1 MNKPVLIQVCGTT
14 AIGKTSLSI
23 ALAKHF
29 HTEIIS
35 CDSRQFFKEMTI
47 GTAVPFSWELE
58 AAPHHFIQ
66 NKSIFE
72 NYSVGDF
79 ERDSLACLKKLFKK
93 HKVVIL
99 VGGSG
104 LYAEALIK
112 GLDHFPK
119 VEQGL
124 RDKLKSQLEK
134 QGIEALQNQL
144 KHLDPLSYK
153 EIDLDN
159 PQRLIRALEITISS
173 NKPFSSYKLQNH
185 MERPFQTIRIGLEGE
200 RSEIYK
206 RIEQRVDTMMEQGLL
221 EEVKSLKPYA
231 DLNALQTVGYKE
243 LFAYLNGEFSL
254 DFAVSEIKKNT
265 RRFAKRQITWNKKL
279 EGVHWF
285 NYREPH
291 SKIIEKTQKLIN
303 EL

>member
-1 MNKPVLIQVCGTT
+1 MNKPILIQVCGTT

-23 ALAKHF
+23 ALAQHF
-29 HTEIIS
+29 NTEIIS

-58 AAPHHFIQ
+58 AVPHHFIQ
-66 NKSIFE
+66 NKSIFDT
-72 NYSVGDF
+72 YSVGDF
-79 ERDSLACLKKLFKK
+79 ERESLACLTKLFKK
-93 HKVVIL
+93 HQVVIL

-104 LYAEALIK
+104 LYAEALIN
-112 GLDHFPK
+112 GLDQFPK
-119 VEQGL
+119 VEEGL
-124 RDKLKSQLEK
+124 RAKLKDQLETE
-134 QGIEALQNQL
+134 GIVKLQNQL
-144 KHLDPLSYK
+144 KELDPLSFK

-173 NKPFSSYKLQNH
+173 KKPFSSFKRQNQIQ
-185 MERPFQTIRIGLEGE
+185 RPFQTLRVGLEGE

-206 RIEQRVDTMMEQGLL
+206 RIEQRVDAMMEQGLL
-221 EEVKSLKPYA
+221 QEVEGLKSYA

-243 LFAYLNGEFSL
+243 LFAYLNGEISL

-279 EGVHWF
+279 EGVHRF
-285 NYREPH
+285 NYREAH
-291 SKIIEKTQKLIN
+291 SKIIEKTQQLLD